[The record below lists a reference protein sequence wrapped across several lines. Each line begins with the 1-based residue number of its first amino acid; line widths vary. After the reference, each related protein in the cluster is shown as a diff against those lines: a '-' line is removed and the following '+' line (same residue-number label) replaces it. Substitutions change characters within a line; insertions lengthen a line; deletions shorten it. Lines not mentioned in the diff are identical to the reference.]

1 MFSGEAK
8 GMLRGCQKQMIVL
21 QTPESRLFESAF
33 LVLRRDVDE
42 AGQDDMIAE
51 ANRIIGNGSYAKKR
65 RRTPQIWIPFS
76 IGAAL
81 GVGIFALIYFLCLI

>member
-1 MFSGEAK
+1 
-8 GMLRGCQKQMIVL
+8 MLRGCQKQMIVL

-33 LVLRRDVDE
+33 LVLRRDIDE

-65 RRTPQIWIPFS
+65 RRTSQIWIPFS
-76 IGAAL
+76 VGAVL